1 MFTPLVKLPTG
12 LIQRYKHMN
21 NNIILLSTAYLAP
34 VEYYAQIL
42 KADNIIIELHENYIK
57 QTYRNRCCI
66 YNANGKISLSIPVKK
81 TLNKHTL
88 IKDIKISYDS
98 DWQKN
103 HWKSIESAYNSSPY
117 FLFYKDDLL
126 PFYLKKNDFLI
137 DFNQNLL
144 KTILNLIKIK
154 TKISY
159 TDEYYSPDA
168 NKNIT
173 DLRNKITPKK
183 NLTKINKYNNIFKNI
198 HYIQVF
204 EDKHGFIPNL
214 SIIDLLFN
222 QGPNTYDFLK
232 GS

>member
-1 MFTPLVKLPTG
+1 
-12 LIQRYKHMN
+12 MN
-21 NNIILLSTAYLAP
+21 NNTILLSTAYLAP

-42 KADNIIIELHENYIK
+42 KADKIIIELYENYIK

-66 YNANGKISLSIPVKK
+66 YNANGKLNLSIPVKK

-117 FLFYKDDLL
+117 FLFYKDNLL

-144 KTILNLIKIK
+144 KTILNLINIK
-154 TKISY
+154 TKINY
-159 TDEYYSPDA
+159 TDEYYSPKA

-173 DLRNKITPKK
+173 DLRNKR
-183 NLTKINKYNNIFKNI
+183 NKHNNIFKTT

-214 SIIDLLFN
+214 STIDLLFN

-232 GS
+232 NI